1 MTGDETLV
9 FAAAIAGVVI
19 GLTAALLLSMVAVV
33 GMWRFLSHA
42 SAASELVLTLAG
54 KAGDG
59 AAADGREF
67 AELREQVRTLVEQQR
82 GLQEMARDII
92 DSAAVGNNAAGL
104 AEIVSTMGRL
114 DGAVSQM
121 AASLANLIELLE
133 RQASR

>member
-9 FAAAIAGVVI
+9 FAAAVAGVAI
-19 GLTAALLLSMVAVV
+19 GLTAALLLSLAVVV
-33 GMWRFLSHA
+33 GMWRFLGHA

-54 KAGDG
+54 KAGEG

-67 AELREQVRTLVEQQR
+67 AELREQLRTLVEQQR

-92 DSAAVGNNAAGL
+92 DTAAVEDNSAGL

-121 AASLANLIELLE
+121 AASLANLIQLLE
-133 RQASR
+133 RQAGR